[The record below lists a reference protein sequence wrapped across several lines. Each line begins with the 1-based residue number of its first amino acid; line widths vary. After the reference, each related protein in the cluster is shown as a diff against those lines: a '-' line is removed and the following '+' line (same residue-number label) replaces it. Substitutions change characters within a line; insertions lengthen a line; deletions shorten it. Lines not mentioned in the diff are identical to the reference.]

1 MCYVQSLSHIQ
12 LLQPYG
18 LACQAPLSMGILQ
31 ARMLEWVAMP
41 SSCMCYLASKFI
53 LVYVLPKRAL
63 TSKFKWSLFC
73 HIKKKQY
80 DTDSHEVGRLETLE

>member
-31 ARMLEWVAMP
+31 ARMLEWAAMP
-41 SSCMCYLASKFI
+41 SSCMCYIGKQIYFSICAAEAS
-53 LVYVLPKRAL
+53 
-63 TSKFKWSLFC
+63 TG
-73 HIKKKQY
+73 KQI
-80 DTDSHEVGRLETLE
+80 